1 VKKEEKKF
9 LTPQITPEDRELDP
23 KLRPKALEDFI
34 GQEKLKTQLKIYMEA
49 AKKRKES
56 IDHILFFGPPGL
68 GKTTLAYIIARE
80 MGVNIVPTS
89 GPILE
94 KPVDLSAILTRL
106 QEGDVLFI
114 DEIHRL
120 NPQTEEILYGAM
132 EDFQLDILLGKG
144 PSAKTLKVSLPSYTL
159 VGASTRIGLL
169 TSPLRA
175 RFGINF
181 RINYYSIEEMEKI
194 ITRSATLLEIPID
207 REGAKEIAKRARG
220 TPRIGN
226 RLLKRVRD
234 FAQVMAKGEITG
246 EVARDALNLLGVD
259 EYGLDELDKMIINL
273 LVKEFSGGP
282 VGLKTLAVAIGEE
295 EDTIEEVY
303 EPYLVQQGY
312 IKRTPRGRVATLR
325 AFEYVGI
332 EKGEQS
338 TLWDKRR

>member
-1 VKKEEKKF
+1 MKKEEKKF
-9 LTPQITPEDRELDP
+9 LTPEITPEDRELDP
-23 KLRPKALEDFI
+23 RLRPQALKDFI
-34 GQEKLKTQLKIYMEA
+34 GQENLKTQLRIYMEA
-49 AKKRKES
+49 ARKREES
-56 IDHILFFGPPGL
+56 VDHILFFGPPGL
-68 GKTTLAYIIARE
+68 GKTTLAYIIAKE
-80 MGVNIVPTS
+80 MGVNIVSTS

-106 QEGDVLFI
+106 QKGDVLFI

-144 PSAKTLKVSLPSYTL
+144 PSAKSLKVSLPSYTL
-159 VGASTRIGLL
+159 IGASTRIGLL

-181 RINYYSIEEMEKI
+181 RINYYSIKEMESI
-194 ITRSATLLEIPID
+194 IIRSASLLDIPIEK
-207 REGAKEIAKRARG
+207 EGAKEIAKRSRG
-220 TPRIGN
+220 TPRVGN

-234 FAQVMAKGEITG
+234 FAQVRAEGRITG
-246 EVARDALNLLGVD
+246 KVARDALDLLGVD
-259 EYGLDELDKMIINL
+259 EHGLDELDKMILGL
-273 LVKEFSGGP
+273 LVKEFGGGP

-312 IKRTPRGRVATLR
+312 IKRTSRGRVATSK
-325 AFEYVGI
+325 AFEYIGI
-332 EKGEQS
+332 EMEEQP

>member
-169 TSPLRA
+169 TSPFA
-175 RFGINF
+175 
-181 RINYYSIEEMEKI
+181 
-194 ITRSATLLEIPID
+194 IT
-207 REGAKEIAKRARG
+207 
-220 TPRIGN
+220 
-226 RLLKRVRD
+226 
-234 FAQVMAKGEITG
+234 
-246 EVARDALNLLGVD
+246 
-259 EYGLDELDKMIINL
+259 
-273 LVKEFSGGP
+273 
-282 VGLKTLAVAIGEE
+282 
-295 EDTIEEVY
+295 
-303 EPYLVQQGY
+303 
-312 IKRTPRGRVATLR
+312 
-325 AFEYVGI
+325 
-332 EKGEQS
+332 
-338 TLWDKRR
+338 